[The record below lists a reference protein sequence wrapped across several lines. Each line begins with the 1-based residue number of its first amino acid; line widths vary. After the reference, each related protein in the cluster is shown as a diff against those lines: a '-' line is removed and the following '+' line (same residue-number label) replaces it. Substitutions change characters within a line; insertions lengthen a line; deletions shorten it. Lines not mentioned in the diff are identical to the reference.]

1 MSRAILFV
9 NVSDNHN
16 LVKIEAAKNLG
27 VKVFLIAPHLP
38 DWAKAIVDKF
48 IQADTINFAETIS
61 VLKEEY
67 KETPFDG
74 VITILDKSVELVAA
88 IAEEFKLPGSSLA
101 AATTVKHKYKM
112 REALKRSEV
121 PHPKFQL
128 VKTFKDLQNAA
139 NTIGFPLIFKPVAA
153 STSVAV
159 FKLNNQAEL
168 EDAFALMSTCDRV
181 SFWLYAD
188 EYIAEEFMAGQE
200 VSVEGIINQSQVHF
214 AGITKKFVEKPGF
227 TEWMHCFPYEPEPE
241 VCSSIYKVVEK
252 AIHAVG
258 INNCAFHVE
267 VMLTSEGPKIVEV
280 NSRMAGGFVSSHLV
294 PLASGINLAQ
304 ASIQT
309 ALGEPIELKAT
320 KNKFA
325 CERNL
330 FATEKGTIMDW
341 KHVEEMSNQ
350 PGVRDFK
357 ILRQVDELVTVPP
370 QGYDHLLCAV
380 ITEGDTFEMAI
391 DLADAAL
398 NRVHCVYQ

>member
-1 MSRAILFV
+1 MSKSILFV
-9 NVSDNHN
+9 NVSDEHN
-16 LVKIEAAKNLG
+16 LVKIEAAKKLG
-27 VKVFLIAPHLP
+27 IKVFLVAPNLP
-38 DWAKAIVDKF
+38 DWAKNIVDKF
-48 IQADTINFAETIS
+48 IQADTTNFSETIS
-61 VLKEEY
+61 ALKNEY

-88 IAEEFKLPGSSLA
+88 IAEEFKLPGSSLT

-112 REALKRSEV
+112 REALRLYGV
-121 PHPKFQL
+121 PHPKFQF
-128 VKTFKDLQNAA
+128 VKTFNDLKNAA

-159 FKLNNQAEL
+159 FKLNTQAEL
-168 EDAFALMSTCDRV
+168 EDAFELMSTCERV
-181 SFWLYAD
+181 SYWLYSD
-188 EYIAEEFMAGQE
+188 EYIAEEFMEGQE
-200 VSVEGIINQSQVHF
+200 ISVEGIINQAQIHF

-227 TEWMHCFPYEPEPE
+227 TEWMHCFPYDLESD
-241 VCSSIYKVVEK
+241 VCSAIYKVVEK
-252 AIHAVG
+252 TIHAVG

-294 PLASGINLAQ
+294 PLASGIDLAQ
-304 ASIQT
+304 ASIKT

-330 FATEKGTIMDW
+330 FATENGTVIDW
-341 KHVEEMSNQ
+341 QHIEEIRNQ

-357 ILRQVDELVTVPP
+357 LLRQVNELVKVPP
-370 QGYDHLLCAV
+370 QGYDNLLCAV
-380 ITEGDTFEMAI
+380 ITEGDTLQMAI
-391 DLADAAL
+391 DFADAAL
-398 NRVHCVYQ
+398 NRVRCVYR